1 MRPSASHRCATPAA
15 QRLAAASQPRPLG
28 LRPVHRHRAALPPP
42 RRRAG
47 RRAAAAAAAAAASA
61 SAAEQLARGRAKFDA
76 GDRGGALRLWE
87 EAAAD
92 ASATTAQRVA
102 AYYNATCVH
111 ASFGDVELAQIT
123 LRAALLGG
131 LDFAA
136 AVEDPAAVD
145 PALVTLVAS
154 QQVRNRLRKFAEA
167 AAKKAAAP
175 APPPPPPR
183 AAAGGG
189 AGSGAARPGLLADD
203 MSGRLQTDLT
213 GLDASALG
221 IVRRVAL
228 LLAALS
234 GLGVVLFFLG
244 QKFMFVE

>member
-1 MRPSASHRCATPAA
+1 MSAVVLQASAAPAA
-15 QRLAAASQPRPLG
+15 QRLATAAQPRSLG
-28 LRPVHRHRAALPPP
+28 LRPAHRHRAALPPP
-42 RRRAG
+42 RRAG
-47 RRAAAAAAAAAASA
+47 RRAAAAAAAASA

-76 GDRGGALRLWE
+76 GDRGSALRLWE

-145 PALVTLVAS
+145 PTLVTLVAS

-175 APPPPPPR
+175 APPSPPPR

-189 AGSGAARPGLLADD
+189 AAAARPGLLADD

-228 LLAALS
+228 LLVALS